1 MMIHHGVCRSAA
13 HGVVREVGCVTQ
25 KRQGFDFLAGLY
37 RATTEMTFI
46 RRCVLQVCCAGLIR
60 RAFHRMPYNDRL
72 RKKLKGSSTRPERTV
87 YQHSNTNIGYV
98 HTTDGC

>member
-25 KRQGFDFLAGLY
+25 KRQGFDFPAGLY

-60 RAFHRMPYNDRL
+60 RAFRISGMYIRQTGANIMSRARRIVVLDLP
-72 RKKLKGSSTRPERTV
+72 RTNV
-87 YQHSNTNIGYV
+87 SEMKE
-98 HTTDGC
+98 